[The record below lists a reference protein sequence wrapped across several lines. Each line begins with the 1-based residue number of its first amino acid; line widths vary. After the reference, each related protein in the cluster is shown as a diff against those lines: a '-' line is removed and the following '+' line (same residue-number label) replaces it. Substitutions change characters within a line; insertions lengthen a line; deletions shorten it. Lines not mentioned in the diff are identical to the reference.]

1 MNAGIHLIF
10 YYTFMEDQHQQ
21 KNKSASNETTPGP
34 GSNFEPLPGY
44 EHFEATTQI
53 IIAEILRRKLPFE
66 IIDADNNLISVTYRN
81 KEYIIHEGT
90 ISDANSLIA
99 YWISNDKWMTR
110 QFLQR
115 NGISHAK
122 GILLERGFL
131 SAQLDAVQLPAVVK
145 PVDTDHGIAVS
156 TNLQSRDEVMKAVE
170 NAFQYSGKV
179 IVEEY
184 FPGREY
190 RFLVIDDKV
199 RAIAYREPA
208 NVTGDGRQTIQQLI
222 HQKNVGRGTDY
233 RHPLLKIVADEEVQ
247 RHLIANSLNLNSV
260 LKQGEKV
267 YLRKNSNLSTGG
279 DSIDITDE
287 MPSFYKDV
295 AVKAAQS
302 AGLKIAGID
311 IIIQDIDTAPA
322 PGNYIVVELNAPA
335 MLSMHDFPY
344 IGKNR
349 HVEKYV
355 LDVILGSK

>member
-1 MNAGIHLIF
+1 MENQHRHSHLF
-10 YYTFMEDQHQQ
+10 
-21 KNKSASNETTPGP
+21 ASNNTTPGP
-34 GSNFEPLPGY
+34 GQNFEPLPGY

-66 IIDADNNLISVTYRN
+66 IIDAGNNLLAVKYEG

-115 NGISHAK
+115 SGISHAN
-122 GILLERGFL
+122 GILLERDYQPG
-131 SAQLDAVQLPAVVK
+131 QLDAVSLPAVVK

-170 NAFQYSGKV
+170 NAFRFSKKV

-184 FPGREY
+184 FPGREF

-222 HQKNVGRGTDY
+222 DRKNVGRGTDY
-233 RHPLLKIVADEEVQ
+233 KYPLLKIVADDEVL
-247 RHLIANSLNLNSV
+247 RHLKASSLNLNSV
-260 LKQGEKV
+260 LKNGEKV

-287 MPSFYKDV
+287 MPAFYKDV

-302 AGLKIAGID
+302 AGLKISGID
-311 IIIQDIDTAPA
+311 IIIQDIDAAPA

-349 HVEKYV
+349 YVEKYV
-355 LDVILGSK
+355 LDVILASK

>member
-1 MNAGIHLIF
+1 
-10 YYTFMEDQHQQ
+10 MENQHQQ
-21 KNKSASNETTPGP
+21 KNKTASDETTPGP
-34 GSNFEPLPGY
+34 GSNFTPLPGY

-66 IIDADNNLISVTYRN
+66 IIDADNNLISVTYRS

-131 SAQLDAVQLPAVVK
+131 PAQLDAVQLPAVVK
-145 PVDTDHGIAVS
+145 PVDTDHGIGVS

-222 HQKNVGRGTDY
+222 DRKNVGRGTDY

-247 RHLIANSLNLNSV
+247 RHLNANSLNLDSV

-355 LDVILGSK
+355 LDVILSSK